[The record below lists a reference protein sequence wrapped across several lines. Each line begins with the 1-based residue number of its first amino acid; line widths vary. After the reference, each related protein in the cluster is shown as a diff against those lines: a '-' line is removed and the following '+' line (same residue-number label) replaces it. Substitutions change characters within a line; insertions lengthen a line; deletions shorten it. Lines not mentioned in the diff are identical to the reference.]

1 MRKLG
6 TLSSLH
12 TLTQFDDISVL
23 DEERDGDFVSI
34 FFFTI
39 LVCKKGQIEIQG
51 HMGCFIFCIYSN

>member
-34 FFFTI
+34 FFLTI
-39 LVCKKGQIEIQG
+39 LVCKKREIKIQG
-51 HMGCFIFCIYSN
+51 HMGCFYLLYLQ

>member
-34 FFFTI
+34 FF
-39 LVCKKGQIEIQG
+39 LP
-51 HMGCFIFCIYSN
+51 Y